1 MDTSG
6 YIRCHGSLCNGL
18 SCFRNLTLSRARV
31 KLIRAG
37 SSASRAAKE
46 YGVRFMAVE
55 QDDPLGGLSYHSL
68 RRKLALP
75 VT

>member
-1 MDTSG
+1 MIVG
-6 YIRCHGSLCNGL
+6 
-18 SCFRNLTLSRARV
+18 A
-31 KLIRAG
+31 KPAG

-55 QDDPLGGLSYHSL
+55 QDDPLGGLSYHSP
-68 RRKLALP
+68 RRKLARP